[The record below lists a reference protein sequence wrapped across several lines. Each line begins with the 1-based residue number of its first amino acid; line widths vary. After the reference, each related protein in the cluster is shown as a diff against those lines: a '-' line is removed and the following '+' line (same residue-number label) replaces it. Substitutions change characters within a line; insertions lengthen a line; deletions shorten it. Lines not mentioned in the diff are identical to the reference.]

1 MSRYYKTIK
10 VVVACDY
17 KYTINVNKEHVY
29 EPPFFITLL
38 QLLNIKLENK
48 TNIIKQ
54 MFKLYTTG
62 MN

>member
-48 TNIIKQ
+48 TNIIK
-54 MFKLYTTG
+54 
-62 MN
+62 